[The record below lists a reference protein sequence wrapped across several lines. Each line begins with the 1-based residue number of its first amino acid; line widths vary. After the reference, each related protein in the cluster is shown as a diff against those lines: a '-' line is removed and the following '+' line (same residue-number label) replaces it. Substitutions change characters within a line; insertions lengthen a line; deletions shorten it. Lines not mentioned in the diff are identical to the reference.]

1 MIDFLH
7 TLMNLTK
14 QRILLAACLA
24 LLVPFV
30 VCGQSRLDSLKL
42 ELSNMPD
49 SSASKPALLKQV
61 SRLSFETGDYT
72 SAVYFLQKEI
82 DTHAKNIDSISWANA
97 HYSLGMVYTIT
108 LNYDD
113 ARKHSFIALKYFE
126 RNTMP
131 VPVANTC
138 INIGFIL
145 NELKQT
151 DKAFNYYKRALGIF
165 NSMME
170 QQELDASYY
179 NLGIIGRNLSN
190 MDNFR
195 KNFQET
201 QSIAN
206 RFNSSSLALVYSA
219 LGVLSLQKSDLDNAE
234 TYIRQSLD
242 ISLKSGDKN
251 SIANG
256 HILLGKVL
264 FNKGLRTESM
274 ESTQVGLNTA
284 RLARNRPLIM
294 EAYSEMAKILM
305 ALNQPN
311 EAYSFLDQYIQLKD
325 SLYNE
330 QMAIQLTKANRKF
343 EVTDNGLDPGIL
355 LRQNLEQTLNIRNNF
370 RLKIAL
376 FGSLVIIILL
386 LFFFF
391 RRYYFKSRTASEL
404 KEKNKV
410 IEEQKNHLEELI
422 QTKDR
427 FLSIIA
433 HDLKNPFN
441 SLLGFADLAYNDF
454 DEITDTEKKSYLNVI
469 RQSGQHIYALLDN
482 LLSWSR
488 AQSGRIDFYPEP
500 VSLTETIEN
509 AVELVRSSADNKQI
523 ALFTDFSKDV
533 FVKADKNMLSTILRN
548 LLTNA
553 IKFTPNGGSVTV
565 SSRINTKKVTVSVTD
580 TGIGMTPDELDK
592 LFKLDGGLK
601 NAGTANET
609 GTGLGL
615 ILCQEFMALHKSKI
629 VAESTPGK
637 GSTFSFT
644 LDFIQQL

>member
-1 MIDFLH
+1 MKLI
-7 TLMNLTK
+7 K
-14 QRILLAACLA
+14 QRFLLAACLV
-24 LLVPFV
+24 LLVPFI
-30 VCGQSRLDSLKL
+30 VCGQSKLDSLKL
-42 ELSNMPD
+42 QYSQLAD
-49 SSASKPALLKQV
+49 SSSVKSDLLKQI

-72 SAVYFLQKEI
+72 SAVYFLQQEI
-82 DTHAKNIDSISWANA
+82 ATHGKRNDSISWANA

-179 NLGIIGRNLSN
+179 NLGLIGRNLSN
-190 MDNFR
+190 MDTFR

-219 LGVLSLQKSDLDNAE
+219 LGVLSLQKSDLENAE
-234 TYIRQSLD
+234 MYIRQSLD
-242 ISLKSGDKN
+242 ISSKNGDRN
-251 SIANG
+251 SIANSQ
-256 HILLGKVL
+256 IILGKVQ
-264 FNKGLRTESM
+264 FSKGLRTEAL
-274 ESTQVGLNTA
+274 ESTQLGLTSA
-284 RLARNRPLIM
+284 RLSANRPLIM
-294 EAYSEMAKILM
+294 DAYSEMAKILM

-311 EAYSFLDQYIQLKD
+311 EAYSYLDQYIQLKD

-330 QMAIQLTKANRKF
+330 QMAVQLTKANRKF
-343 EVTDNGLDPGIL
+343 EVTDDAMDPGIL
-355 LRQNLEQTLNIRNNF
+355 LRQNLEQTLNIRNSF

-376 FGSLVIIILL
+376 FGSMVVIILL

-391 RRYYFKSRTASEL
+391 RRYYSKSKVATEL
-404 KEKNKV
+404 REKNKV
-410 IEEQKNHLEELI
+410 IEEQKTHLEELI

-523 ALFTDFSKDV
+523 AIFTDFSKDV

-553 IKFTPNGGSVTV
+553 IKFTQNGGSVTV
-565 SSRINTKKVTVSVTD
+565 SSRINSKKVTVSVTD
-580 TGIGMTPDELDK
+580 TGIGMTQEEMDK

-601 NAGTANET
+601 TAGTANET

-629 VAESTPGK
+629 VVESPPGK